1 MSLKENAK
9 YVKEELNSEEK
20 FLEGFVRVERF
31 YKKNKLIIIAAVV
44 IVIGSIIG
52 LYVTKS
58 IQDKNKLE
66 ANIAFNKVLE
76 NPKDA
81 DSLNILKEKNIQLYQ
96 VAQFMQGLKEGN
108 TPDIKL
114 KYLKDLVDYQKA
126 LDSKD
131 INKLNSVSMQKDF
144 LLKEFA
150 ILNKALL
157 EVDSGKYEDAK
168 ATLNLIPE
176 TSKAND
182 LVNILKHYLITK

>member
-31 YKKNKLIIIAAVV
+31 YKKNKLIVIAAVV

-81 DSLNILKEKNIQLYQ
+81 DALNILKEKNIQLYQ

-114 KYLKDLVDYQKA
+114 KY
-126 LDSKD
+126 
-131 INKLNSVSMQKDF
+131 
-144 LLKEFA
+144 
-150 ILNKALL
+150 
-157 EVDSGKYEDAK
+157 
-168 ATLNLIPE
+168 
-176 TSKAND
+176 
-182 LVNILKHYLITK
+182 

>member
-76 NPKDA
+76 NQKDEDA
-81 DSLNILKEKNIQLYQ
+81 LNILKEKNIQLYQ

-108 TPDIKL
+108 TSDIKL